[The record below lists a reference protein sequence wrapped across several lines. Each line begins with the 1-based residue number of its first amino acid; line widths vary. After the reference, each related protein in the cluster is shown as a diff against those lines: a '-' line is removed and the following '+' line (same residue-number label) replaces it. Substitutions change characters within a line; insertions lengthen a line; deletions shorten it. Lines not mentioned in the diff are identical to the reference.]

1 MPSTDHLI
9 AFLAATAIFAAIPG
23 PGILYT
29 AAQTL
34 ARGRVGGLMAA
45 LGLHLGGYVH
55 VAAPRSASRRCF
67 SSSLP
72 STRRSSW
79 PAPSI

>member
-9 AFLAATAIFAAIPG
+9 AFLVAAAIFAAIPG

-34 ARGRVGGLMAA
+34 ARGRAGGLMID
-45 LGLHLGGYVH
+45 LGIRL
-55 VAAPRSASRRCF
+55 ATARD
-67 SSSLP
+67 
-72 STRRSSW
+72 
-79 PAPSI
+79 